1 MTRLGRSA
9 ALMAVLALVAG
20 CAQQPRL
27 ARVATTSASTC
38 ASGDTA
44 MRRSV
49 LYFGAAI
56 PNSSDTVDATEWQAF
71 LDREVTPRFPDG
83 LTWFD
88 ARGQWRGH
96 DGQVIGEA
104 SRVLIL
110 LHGDDAAATASVD
123 AIRSAYQQTFAQE
136 AVMVEREP
144 SCVAI

>member
-1 MTRLGRSA
+1 MNPANRIVALIA
-9 ALMAVLALVAG
+9 ALALVAG
-20 CAQQPRL
+20 CAHQPHSH
-27 ARVATTSASTC
+27 AESTTPATTC

-104 SRVLIL
+104 SRVLVL
-110 LHGDDAAATASVD
+110 LHGDDAAATASVE
-123 AIRSAYQQTFAQE
+123 AIRNAYKQTFAQE

-144 SCVAI
+144 SCVAF